1 MASGFHRVHKKRT
14 QMENAR
20 NSLSSTLDFQT
31 KLEGRMAL
39 SPRLDREKELLK
51 NPGLYKFIWVREGRL
66 ELEIDHAR
74 TSLTAGDA
82 LPLSPY
88 QHVSFLEIEGEYA
101 SLVFNS
107 NFYCIFG
114 HDDEVSCNG
123 FLFNGSSDIMHLHLD
138 DGEFSA
144 LKVLVGSLANEYAV
158 CDDLQEEMLRIQL
171 KRFIIFFTRIARE
184 RHEISGEKAR
194 GFKTVRKYYA
204 LVNTH
209 FREKKQVQ
217 DYASMLARS
226 PKTLSNLFASFGL
239 PPPLQVIHERTEAE
253 AKRLVLHSGKSVK
266 EMADILGFEDSPSLS
281 RFFKNRTGESLS
293 DYKKRMDGKN

>member
-1 MASGFHRVHKKRT
+1 
-14 QMENAR
+14 MENAG

-31 KLEGRMAL
+31 KLDGRIAL
-39 SPRLDREKELLK
+39 SPRLDQEKELLK
-51 NPGLYKFIWVREGRL
+51 DPGLYKFIWVKDGRL

-88 QHVSFLEIEGEYA
+88 QHVSFPEVKGEYA

-123 FLFNGSSDIMHLHLD
+123 FLFNGSSDIMRLHLD
-138 DGEFSA
+138 NGEFS
-144 LKVLVGSLANEYAV
+144 SLETLSEGLAGEYAV

-184 RHEISGEKAR
+184 RHDIRGEKAR
-194 GFKTVRKYYA
+194 GFETVRKYYA

-226 PKTLSNLFASFGL
+226 PKTLSHLFAAFGL
-239 PPPLQVIHERTEAE
+239 PSPLQVIHERTEAE
-253 AKRLVLHSGKSVK
+253 TKRLLLHSGKSVK
-266 EMADILGFEDSPSLS
+266 EIADILGFEDSPSLS